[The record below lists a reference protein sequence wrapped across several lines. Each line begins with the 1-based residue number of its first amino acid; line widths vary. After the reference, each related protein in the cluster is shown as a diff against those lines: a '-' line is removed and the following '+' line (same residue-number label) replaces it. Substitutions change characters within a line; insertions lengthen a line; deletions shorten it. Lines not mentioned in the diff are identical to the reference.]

1 MENKSPH
8 SSQQHSTLPAGALAP
23 KKILARHG
31 KSFYW
36 ASLFLGSQLANNCA
50 QLYQFCRFVD
60 DLADGDLPNREESL
74 EDIRARLEGSDTIAG
89 AEVEAFMQLAKDN
102 NIPLIAA
109 RELLDGML
117 KDQQPTAVSDEAEL
131 LRYCHAVAGTVGL
144 MMCRVLN
151 CKEERADSFAI
162 DLGIAMQL
170 TNISRDVLE
179 DAKMGRRYIPAS
191 WINLSAVVIANADVA
206 CQQPVAD
213 ATKRMLNLAENYYQ
227 SALPGIQLLPLRSQ
241 LSITIALR
249 VYRQIGWVL
258 MRRGLPWWQG
268 RVFVSKSEKMLL
280 SIRSLMDLI
289 PVKVPAHKK
298 ALHQNLQG
306 LAGVQ
311 TER

>member
-1 MENKSPH
+1 MENRSPH
-8 SSQQHSTLPAGALAP
+8 SSKQPSTLPVAAPAP
-23 KKILARHG
+23 KQILARHG

-36 ASLFLGSQLANNCA
+36 ASLFLGSQLADRCA

-60 DLADGDLPNREESL
+60 DLADGDLPDREESL
-74 EDIRARLEGSDTIAG
+74 EDIRARLDGSDKTAG
-89 AEVEAFMQLAKDN
+89 TEVEAFMRLAKDN

-151 CKEERADSFAI
+151 CKEYRADSFAI

-179 DAKMGRRYIPAS
+179 DANMGRRYLPAS
-191 WINLSAVVIANADVA
+191 WIDLPASVIANADIA

-213 ATKRMLNLAENYYQ
+213 ATKRMLDLAENYYQ
-227 SALPGIQLLPLRSQ
+227 SALLGIQLLPLRSR
-241 LSITIALR
+241 LSITVALR

-258 MRRGLPWWQG
+258 KRRGLLWWQG

-280 SIRSLMDLI
+280 SLRSLRDLI

-298 ALHQNLQG
+298 ALHQHLQG

-311 TER
+311 TE